1 VNPIAME
8 EPVRVRT
15 VVIAASV
22 AAAAATGTTLAATAS
37 GENTASGKT
46 TASGKATEYDFN
58 GDGYADV
65 VTATPK
71 AVVGGQSNAGSLVVS
86 YGSATGTA
94 TSHAVVLSQS
104 SANVPGASEAG
115 DQFGAQTA
123 SGDVDADGY
132 DDLVVT
138 APGEAVTGHI
148 NAGAVTILWGSSSGL
163 GKIATALF
171 NNADELGFGRD
182 VAIGD
187 LDGDGGA
194 NLAILADRKILTYA
208 DGISRSA
215 PAAPTSVTDG
225 LADVSARSLVTG
237 DFTKSGSDGL
247 VVIGSADECDA
258 SVCPWLGYYTGG
270 PGGITYQSNLSTGA
284 HVAAAAVGDI
294 NADGYD
300 DLITGQ
306 AGLFPDAV
314 NDPSGGAGY
323 VTIRYGHS
331 DGPGKVDTSNYSQN
345 TYGIPGTDEQGDG
358 FGLALA
364 AGDMTGDGI
373 DDIAVGTPYE
383 TVDGVKS
390 TGSAYVMKGGD
401 YGVDLGTNVR
411 YESYAGVPGA
421 AEANDYFGSDVSLVD
436 ANGDGHAELVV
447 AARGEDVN
455 AGSTADGAN
464 WVIPA
469 SGGSLSRTGNKSF
482 SADDFGL
489 TFTNRQFGSVLS
501 D

>member
-1 VNPIAME
+1 M
-8 EPVRVRT
+8 RVRT
-15 VVIAASV
+15 VAIAASI

-37 GENTASGKT
+37 GNAVAT
-46 TASGKATEYDFN
+46 GKATAYDFN

-71 AVVGGQSNAGSLVVS
+71 AVVGGQASAGNLVVS
-86 YGSATGTA
+86 YGSATGTS
-94 TSHAVVLSQS
+94 TSRAAVLSQS

-123 SGDVDADGY
+123 SGDVDGDGY

-138 APGEAVTGHI
+138 APGEAVTGHT
-148 NAGAVTILWGSSSGL
+148 NAGAVTVLWGSASGL
-163 GKIATALF
+163 GKTATALS
-171 NNADELGFGRD
+171 NTADELGFGRD

-194 NLAILADRKILTYA
+194 NLAVLADRKILTYP
-208 DGISRSA
+208 DGISRTT
-215 PAAPTSVTDG
+215 PAAPTAVTGG

-237 DFTKSGSDGL
+237 DFTRSGSDGL
-247 VVIGSADECDA
+247 AVIGSADECDA
-258 SVCPWLGYYTGG
+258 SSCPWLGYYTGG
-270 PGGITYQSNLSTGA
+270 PGGVTFQSNLSTGA
-284 HVAAAAVGDI
+284 PVAAAAVGDI
-294 NADGYD
+294 DADGYD

-306 AGLFPDAV
+306 AGPFPDEV

-323 VTIRYGHS
+323 VTIRYGHP
-331 DGPGKVDTSNYSQN
+331 DGPGKIDTANYSQN
-345 TYGIPGTDEQGDG
+345 TYGIPGTDEQGDA
-358 FGLALA
+358 FGSALA
-364 AGDMTGDGI
+364 VGDMTGDGI
-373 DDIAVGTPYE
+373 DDIAVGAPYE
-383 TVDGVKS
+383 TVDGVQN
-390 TGSAYVMKGGD
+390 TGSAYLMKGSD

-411 YESYAGVPGA
+411 YQSYAGVPGA
-421 AEANDYFGSDVSLVD
+421 DEANDYFGSDVSLVD

-447 AARGEDVN
+447 AARGEDVK
-455 AGSTADGAN
+455 AGSTSDGAN

-469 SGGSLSRTGNKSF
+469 SGESLSRTGNKSF